1 METHRIRLSNQIKQ
15 LEMTLKVF
23 ELRLKHVED
32 IALES
37 LIKLKDVEVDQKI
50 LTRQISA
57 DSFNG
62 IHDEDLDRSCKSFN

>member
-1 METHRIRLSNQIKQ
+1 MSNQIKQ

-62 IHDEDLDRSCKSFN
+62 IRDEDLDKSCKSFN